1 MSRRDWFGF
10 ALAGLGVVV
19 CAATVGTAAVIPGGR
34 WWWNWAMQASAAGE
48 VGPGHRTPASA
59 A

>member
-1 MSRRDWFGF
+1 MSRRDWFRF
-10 ALAGLGVVV
+10 ALAGLGVVD

-34 WWWNWAMQASAAGE
+34 WWWNWAMQASAASE
-48 VGPGHRTPASA
+48 VGPGHRTPALA

>member
-1 MSRRDWFGF
+1 MGWRDWFEG
-10 ALAGLGVVV
+10 ALVGLGTVVG
-19 CAATVGTAAVIPGGR
+19 AATVGTAAVIPGGR

-48 VGPGHRTPASA
+48 VGPGHRTPALA